1 MQLIRERIVNFARN
15 TICVMKIKELYI
27 KNIGPFKEATLEFP
41 IQKNAESGEE
51 PVTIITG
58 RNGAGKSIIIDA
70 IRAALCGTGVE
81 RNIVANNDDFRIE
94 MLLNYDGTFK
104 TMATDQFSNGV
115 IKWLDWNNL
124 GIFFHQGYKLP
135 GKVYDWV
142 IDFWSSKLPTD
153 SFSLKTM
160 NGIKNE
166 LVLAGVLNGKKTN
179 VELTNFICQIDYLRT
194 SEMPKEKNV
203 GEVMY
208 KKLKEIVNLCLEKG
222 EFKYVRR
229 SDLTPIIQQNG
240 VELSLEKLSSGN
252 IFLIEHLVMLMC
264 KMYSVA
270 MLNNIPAEKMFD
282 ISGLLLADEVENHMH
297 PLWQKKILGIIR
309 RLFPNMQ
316 IILTTHSPFVVSSM
330 DGARIYTCVPQ
341 TGYSEVR
348 DETDKYS
355 HMPVEE
361 ILQSEV
367 FCVNPFNEEIACLME
382 KRKDLI
388 AKGKIAEGRQ
398 VGKQL
403 YDINPE
409 YLSYMNPEVGKVRGE

>member
-1 MQLIRERIVNFARN
+1 
-15 TICVMKIKELYI
+15 MKIERLYI

-41 IQKNAESGEE
+41 TQANKETGEE

-70 IRAALCGTGVE
+70 IRAALCGTGIE
-81 RNIVANNDDFRIE
+81 RNIVANDDDFKIG
-94 MLLNYDGTFK
+94 MSLNYDGTFK
-104 TMATDQFSNGV
+104 TVETNSFSNGHIWTV
-115 IKWLDWNNL
+115 DWSNL
-124 GIFFHQGYKLP
+124 GKFFSQGYKLP

-142 IDFWSSKLPTD
+142 VDYWSSKLPTD

-166 LVLAGVLNGKKTN
+166 QVLDGVLNGKKTN

-194 SEMPKEKNV
+194 SEMTQERLI
-203 GEVMY
+203 GEAMY
-208 KKLKEIVNLCLEKG
+208 KKLKEIVNLCLENG

-229 SDLTPIIQQNG
+229 SDLTPIIEQNKT
-240 VELSLEKLSSGN
+240 ELSLEKLSSGN
-252 IFLIEHLVMLMC
+252 IFMIEHLTMLMC

-270 MLNNIPAEKMFD
+270 MLNGIAAEKMFE

-309 RLFPNMQ
+309 KLFPNVQ
-316 IILTTHSPFVVSSM
+316 IILTTHSPFVVASM
-330 DGARIYTCVPQ
+330 DGAKIYTCVPQ

-348 DETDKYS
+348 DETDKYG

-367 FCVNPFNEEIACLME
+367 FSVNPFNEEIAALMK
-382 KRKDLI
+382 KRKELI
-388 AKGKIAEGRQ
+388 NAGKIEEGRL

-409 YLSYMNPEVGKVRGE
+409 YFSYMNPGAGGEK

>member
-1 MQLIRERIVNFARN
+1 
-15 TICVMKIKELYI
+15 MKIERLYI

-41 IQKNAESGEE
+41 TQKNVETGEE

-58 RNGAGKSIIIDA
+58 VNGAGKSIIIDA
-70 IRAALCGTGVE
+70 IRAALSGQKLE
-81 RNIVANNDDFRIE
+81 RQIVANEKDFKIE
-94 MLLNYDGTFK
+94 MSLNYTGSFQTKETHTFNSGSIQ
-104 TMATDQFSNGV
+104 T
-115 IKWLDWNNL
+115 IDWTGL
-124 GIFFHQGYKLP
+124 GQYFLQGYEIP

-142 IDFWSSKLPTD
+142 IDYWSSKLPTD
-153 SFSLKTM
+153 SFTLKTM
-160 NGIKNE
+160 SGIDNASVIAN
-166 LVLAGVLNGKKTN
+166 VLLGKKSN
-179 VELTNFICQIDYLRT
+179 VELTNFICQIDYLRS
-194 SEMPKEKNV
+194 SEMPEEKTV

-208 KKLKEIVNLCLEKG
+208 KKLKEIVNQCLENG

-229 SDLTPIIQQNG
+229 SDHTPIVIQNG
-240 VELSLEKLSSGN
+240 HELSLEKLSSGN

-264 KMYSVA
+264 KFYSVSA
-270 MLNNIPAEKMFD
+270 LNNIPAKKMFE
-282 ISGLLLADEVENHMH
+282 IQGLLLADEVENHMH

-309 RLFPNMQ
+309 KLFPNLQ
-316 IILTTHSPFVVSSM
+316 IILTTHSPFVVASM

-367 FCVNPFNEEIACLME
+367 FNVNPFNENIASLMA
-382 KRKDLI
+382 KRKTLI
-388 AKGKIAEGRQ
+388 EDGKMDEAKKVAKE
-398 VGKQL
+398 L

-409 YLSYMNPEVGKVRGE
+409 YFSYMNPEINL

>member
-1 MQLIRERIVNFARN
+1 
-15 TICVMKIKELYI
+15 MKIERLYI

-41 IQKNAESGEE
+41 TRMDKETGEE

-70 IRAALCGTGVE
+70 IRAALCGTGIE
-81 RNIVANNDDFRIE
+81 RNIVANNDDFKIE
-94 MLLNYDGTFK
+94 MSLNYDGTFK
-104 TMATDQFSNGV
+104 TLATNTFSDGHVQGV
-115 IKWLDWNNL
+115 DWNGL
-124 GIFFHQGYKLP
+124 CQFFFFFFKLP

-142 IDFWSSKLPTD
+142 VDYWSSKLPAD
-153 SFSLKTM
+153 SFTLKTM

-194 SEMPKEKNV
+194 SEMPKEKIV

-208 KKLKEIVNLCLEKG
+208 RKLKEIVNLCLENG

-229 SDLTPIIQQNG
+229 SDLTPIIEQNG
-240 VELSLEKLSSGN
+240 IELSLEKLSAGN
-252 IFLIEHLVMLMC
+252 IFMIEHLVMLMC

-270 MLNNIPAEKMFD
+270 MLNDIPAEKMFD

-309 RLFPNMQ
+309 RLFPHMQ
-316 IILTTHSPFVVSSM
+316 IILTTHSPFVVSSL

-348 DETDKYS
+348 DETDKYG

-367 FCVNPFNEEIACLME
+367 FSVNPFNEEISGLMR
-382 KRKDLI
+382 KRKEL
-388 AKGKIAEGRQ
+388 IAEGKIEEGRK

-409 YLSYMNPEVGKVRGE
+409 YFSYMNPEAGLAGGEL

>member
-1 MQLIRERIVNFARN
+1 
-15 TICVMKIKELYI
+15 MKIERLYI

-41 IQKNAESGEE
+41 TQVNKETGEE

-70 IRAALCGTGVE
+70 IRAALSGMGIE
-81 RNIVANNDDFRIE
+81 RNIVANDDDFKIE
-94 MLLNYDGTFK
+94 MSLNYDGTFK
-104 TMATDQFSNGV
+104 IVETCSFSNGHIRTV
-115 IKWLDWNNL
+115 DWGNL
-124 GIFFHQGYKLP
+124 GTYFLQGYKLP

-142 IDFWSSKLPTD
+142 VDYWSSKLPTD

-166 LVLAGVLNGKKTN
+166 EVLAGVLNGKKTN

-194 SEMPKEKNV
+194 SEMTKEKMI

-208 KKLKEIVNLCLEKG
+208 KKLKEIVNLCLENG

-229 SDLTPIIQQNG
+229 SDLTPIIEQNKT
-240 VELSLEKLSSGN
+240 ELSLEKLSSGN
-252 IFLIEHLVMLMC
+252 IFMIEHLVMLMC

-270 MLNNIPAEKMFD
+270 MLNGIPAEEMFE
-282 ISGLLLADEVENHMH
+282 INGLLLADEVENHMH
-297 PLWQKKILGIIR
+297 PLWQKRILGIIR
-309 RLFPNMQ
+309 KLFPNIQ
-316 IILTTHSPFVVSSM
+316 IILTTHSPFVVASM
-330 DGARIYTCVPQ
+330 DGAKIYTCVPQ

-348 DETDKYS
+348 DETDKYG

-367 FCVNPFNEEIACLME
+367 FSVNPFNEEIAALMK
-382 KRKDLI
+382 KRKELI
-388 AKGKIAEGRQ
+388 NAGKIEEGRL

-409 YLSYMNPEVGKVRGE
+409 YFSYLNPGAGGEL

>member
-1 MQLIRERIVNFARN
+1 
-15 TICVMKIKELYI
+15 MKIERLYI

-41 IQKNAESGEE
+41 TQKNEETGEE

-70 IRAALCGTGVE
+70 IRAALCGTEIE
-81 RNIVANNDDFRIE
+81 RNIVANNDDFKIE
-94 MLLNYDGTFK
+94 MSLNYDGTFRSL
-104 TMATDQFSNGV
+104 ATDSFLDGH
-115 IKWLDWNNL
+115 IKFLDWFN
-124 GIFFHQGYKLP
+124 ISVFFHQGYKLP

-142 IDFWSSKLPTD
+142 VDYWSSKLPTD
-153 SFSLKTM
+153 SFKLQTM
-160 NGIKNE
+160 SGIKNE
-166 LVLAGVLNGKKTN
+166 KVLAGVLNGKKTN

-194 SEMPKEKNV
+194 SEMPKEKLV

-208 KKLKEIVNLCLEKG
+208 KKLKEIVNLCMENG
-222 EFKYVRR
+222 EFKFVRR
-229 SDLTPIIQQNG
+229 SDLTPIIEQNG
-240 VELSLEKLSSGN
+240 IELSLEKLSAGN
-252 IFLIEHLVMLMC
+252 IFMIEHLVLLMC

-270 MLNNIPAEKMFD
+270 ILKDIPAENMFN
-282 ISGLLLADEVENHMH
+282 ISGLLLADELENHMH

-309 RLFPNMQ
+309 RLFPNIQ

-341 TGYSEVR
+341 PGYSEVR

-367 FCVNPFNEEIACLME
+367 FNVYPFNESISDLMA
-382 KRKDLI
+382 KRKKL
-388 AKGKIAEGRQ
+388 IAEGNLEEGRN
-398 VGKQL
+398 VGKKL

-409 YLSYMNPEVGKVRGE
+409 YFSYMNPETVGGEQ

>member
-1 MQLIRERIVNFARN
+1 
-15 TICVMKIKELYI
+15 MKIERLYI

-41 IQKNAESGEE
+41 TQKNAETGEE

-70 IRAALCGTGVE
+70 IRSALCGTGIE
-81 RNIVANNDDFRIE
+81 RNIVANNEDFIIE
-94 MLLNYDGTFK
+94 MSLNYDGTFK
-104 TMATDQFSNGV
+104 TVATNTFSDGHIQGV
-115 IKWLDWNNL
+115 DWFEI
-124 GIFFHQGYKLP
+124 GQFFHQGYKLP
-135 GKVYDWV
+135 GKVFDWV
-142 IDFWSSKLPTD
+142 VDYWSSKLPTD

-194 SEMPKEKNV
+194 SEMPKEKAV

-208 KKLKEIVNLCLEKG
+208 KKLKEIVNLCLENG

-229 SDLTPIIQQNG
+229 SDLTPIIRQNSID
-240 VELSLEKLSSGN
+240 LSLEKLSSGN

-270 MLNNIPAEKMFD
+270 MLNSIPAEKMFE

-309 RLFPNMQ
+309 NLFPNIQ

-330 DGARIYTCVPQ
+330 DGAKIYTCVPQ
-341 TGYSEVR
+341 TGYSEVN
-348 DETDKYS
+348 DETDKYG

-361 ILQSEV
+361 ILQSDV
-367 FCVNPFNEEIACLME
+367 FSVNPFNDEIANLMV
-382 KRKDLI
+382 KRKELI
-388 AKGKIAEGRQ
+388 AEGKIAEGRQ

-409 YLSYMNPEVGKVRGE
+409 YFSYMNPEAGIAGGE

>member
-1 MQLIRERIVNFARN
+1 
-15 TICVMKIKELYI
+15 MKIERLFI

-41 IQKNAESGEE
+41 TQKNEETGEE

-58 RNGAGKSIIIDA
+58 VNGAGKSIIIDA
-70 IRAALCGTGVE
+70 IRAALSGQQLE
-81 RNIVANNDDFRIE
+81 RQIVANENDFMIE
-94 MLLNYDGTFK
+94 MSVNYNGAFETK
-104 TMATDQFSNGV
+104 ETHSFSNGS
-115 IKWLDWNNL
+115 IRTIDWAGL
-124 GIFFHQGYKLP
+124 GQYFVQGYKIP
-135 GKVYDWV
+135 GEVYDWV
-142 IDFWSSKLPTD
+142 IDYWSSKLPTD

-160 NGIKNE
+160 SGINNAAVIAN
-166 LVLAGVLNGKKTN
+166 VLLGKKSN

-194 SEMPKEKNV
+194 SEMPEEKST
-203 GEVMY
+203 GEAMY
-208 KKLKEIVNLCLEKG
+208 SKLKEIVNLCLENG

-229 SDLTPIIQQNG
+229 SDHTPIVMQNG
-240 VELSLEKLSSGN
+240 IELSLEKLSSGN

-264 KMYSVA
+264 KFYSVA
-270 MLNNIPAEKMFD
+270 ELNHIPAKNMFEL
-282 ISGLLLADEVENHMH
+282 SGLLLADEVENHMH

-309 RLFPNMQ
+309 KLFPNLQ

-361 ILQSEV
+361 ILQSDV
-367 FCVNPFNEEIACLME
+367 FNVNPFNEKIADLMSQ
-382 KRKDLI
+382 RKAL
-388 AKGKIAEGRQ
+388 IAEGKIEEGKQ

-403 YDINPE
+403 YEINPE
-409 YLSYMNPEVGKVRGE
+409 YFSYLNPNIVE

>member
-1 MQLIRERIVNFARN
+1 
-15 TICVMKIKELYI
+15 MKINRLYI
-27 KNIGPFKEATLEFP
+27 ENIGPFKEATLEFP
-41 IQKNAESGEE
+41 TQKNEETGEE

-70 IRAALCGTGVE
+70 IRAALCGTGIE
-81 RNIVANNDDFRIE
+81 RNIVANNEDFKVE
-94 MLLNYDGTFK
+94 MSLNFDGFFK
-104 TMATDQFSNGV
+104 TMETSTFSDGHIQGV
-115 IKWLDWNNL
+115 DWFGL
-124 GIFFHQGYKLP
+124 CQFFHQGYKLP
-135 GKVYDWV
+135 GKVFEWV
-142 IDFWSSKLPTD
+142 VDYWSSKLPTD

-166 LVLAGVLNGKKTN
+166 MVLAGVLNGKKTN

-194 SEMPKEKNV
+194 SEMPKEKAV

-229 SDLTPIIQQNG
+229 SDLTPIIRQNG
-240 VELSLEKLSSGN
+240 IDLSLEKLSSGN

-270 MLNNIPAEKMFD
+270 MLNNIPAEKMFE

-297 PLWQKKILGIIR
+297 PMWQKKILGIIR
-309 RLFPNMQ
+309 YLFPNIQ

-330 DGARIYTCVPQ
+330 DGARIYTCVPE

-361 ILQSEV
+361 ILQSDV
-367 FCVNPFNEEIACLME
+367 FNVNPFNEEISKLMAR
-382 KRKDLI
+382 RKELI
-388 AKGKIAEGRQ
+388 ADGKIEEGRQ

-403 YDINPE
+403 YEINPE
-409 YLSYMNPEVGKVRGE
+409 YFSYMNPEAGIAGGNL

>member
-1 MQLIRERIVNFARN
+1 
-15 TICVMKIKELYI
+15 MKIERLYI
-27 KNIGPFKEATLEFP
+27 KNIGPFKEATMEFP
-41 IQKNAESGEE
+41 TQKNEKTGEE

-70 IRAALCGTGVE
+70 IRAALCGTGIE
-81 RNIVANNDDFRIE
+81 RNIVANNEDFKIE
-94 MLLNYDGTFK
+94 MSLNYDGTFK
-104 TMATDQFSNGV
+104 TVATNTFSDGHIQGV
-115 IKWLDWNNL
+115 DWF
-124 GIFFHQGYKLP
+124 GIGQFFHQGYKLP
-135 GKVYDWV
+135 GKVFDWV
-142 IDFWSSKLPTD
+142 VDYWSSKLPTD

-166 LVLAGVLNGKKTN
+166 LVLAGVLKGKKTN

-194 SEMPKEKNV
+194 SEMPKEKAV

-208 KKLKEIVNLCLEKG
+208 KKLKEIVNLCLENG

-240 VELSLEKLSSGN
+240 IDLSLEKLSSGN

-270 MLNNIPAEKMFD
+270 MLNNIPADKMFD

-309 RLFPNMQ
+309 NLFPNIQ

-330 DGARIYTCVPQ
+330 DGAKIYTCVPQ
-341 TGYSEVR
+341 TGCSEVR
-348 DETDKYS
+348 DETDKYG

-361 ILQSEV
+361 ILQSDV
-367 FCVNPFNEEIACLME
+367 FSVNPFNEEIANLMA
-382 KRKDLI
+382 KRKELI
-388 AKGKIAEGRQ
+388 AEGKIAEGRQ

-409 YLSYMNPEVGKVRGE
+409 YFSYMNPEAGMAGGEL

>member
-1 MQLIRERIVNFARN
+1 
-15 TICVMKIKELYI
+15 MKIKKLYI

-41 IQKNAESGEE
+41 TKKSAESGEE

-70 IRAALCGTGVE
+70 IRAALGGMGVE
-81 RNIVANNDDFRIE
+81 RNIVAKDDDFKIE
-94 MLLNYDGTFK
+94 MSLNYDGAFK
-104 TMATDQFSNGV
+104 TMATSKFSNGHFQGV
-115 IKWLDWNNL
+115 DWFGL
-124 GIFFHQGYKLP
+124 SLYFHQGYKLP
-135 GKVYDWV
+135 GKVFDWV
-142 IDFWSSKLPTD
+142 VDYWSSKLPTD
-153 SFSLKTM
+153 SFNLKTM
-160 NGIKNE
+160 SGIKNE

-194 SEMPKEKNV
+194 SEMPMEKNV

-208 KKLKEIVNLCLEKG
+208 KKLKDIVNLCLENG
-222 EFKYVRR
+222 EFQYVRR
-229 SDLTPIIQQNG
+229 SDLTPIIRQNG
-240 VELSLEKLSSGN
+240 TDLSLEKLSSGN

-309 RLFPNMQ
+309 GMFPNVQ
-316 IILTTHSPFVVSSM
+316 IILTTHSPFVVASM
-330 DGARIYTCVPQ
+330 DGAKIYTCVPE

-348 DETDKYS
+348 DETDKYG

-361 ILQSEV
+361 ILQSDV
-367 FCVNPFNEEIACLME
+367 FNVNPFNEEIAGLMA
-382 KRKDLI
+382 KRKELI
-388 AKGKIAEGRQ
+388 AGGKIEEGRQ
-398 VGKQL
+398 VGRQL

-409 YLSYMNPEVGKVRGE
+409 YFSFMNPEVGKVGGEQ